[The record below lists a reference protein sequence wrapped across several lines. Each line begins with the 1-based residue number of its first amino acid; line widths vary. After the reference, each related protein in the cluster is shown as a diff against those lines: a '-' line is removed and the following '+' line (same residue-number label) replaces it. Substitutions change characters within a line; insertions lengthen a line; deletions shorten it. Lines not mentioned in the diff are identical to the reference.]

1 MKKVILLILVL
12 SLVLSLYSCSI
23 VDYII
28 NGKTDDVE
36 ICFEYEDLISGMT
49 YVQIADWKQTSDEV
63 IVLKEFTYEESLVLL
78 YDFSQITYTTYIPIY
93 GGPPGPN
100 GVCIK
105 VFYEDGDWDFYS
117 YYGTNTMLR
126 SYCSQKVYYDLISKY
141 LGYEISE

>member
-49 YVQIADWKQTSDEV
+49 CVQIADWKQTSDEV
-63 IVLKEFTYEESLVLL
+63 IVLK
-78 YDFSQITYTTYIPIY
+78 
-93 GGPPGPN
+93 
-100 GVCIK
+100 
-105 VFYEDGDWDFYS
+105 
-117 YYGTNTMLR
+117 
-126 SYCSQKVYYDLISKY
+126 
-141 LGYEISE
+141 